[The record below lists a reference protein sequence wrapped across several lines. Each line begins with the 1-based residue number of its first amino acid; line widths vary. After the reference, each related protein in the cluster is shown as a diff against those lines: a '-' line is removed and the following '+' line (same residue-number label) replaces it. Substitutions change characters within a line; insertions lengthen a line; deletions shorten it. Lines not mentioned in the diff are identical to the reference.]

1 MLPSPF
7 AFAHF
12 DEARRHWRRAGNTET
27 LRDTLSEPHRDYL
40 EASTPQPDLM
50 LSPLNQAFLR
60 ISKRAE
66 TYDRAHLVATF
77 VDVGALFTLLSNPE
91 HQVLY
96 GRRGTGK
103 THAMA
108 YLSDAV
114 EAEGDISV
122 EIDLRAVG
130 SSGGIYTDQNIPLAE
145 RATRLLVDT
154 LSRLHDEL
162 LEAVIDRAE
171 ALNLATA
178 GPALDRLADAI
189 SEVEVVGPVE
199 VSGAESETTNSE
211 RSQSASAGLSLQDIS
226 ASASS
231 GTSEARSASRSRSVS
246 RSGVARHRVHFGTV
260 QAALREL
267 ANALHQVRVWVLLD
281 EWSEVPMDLQPY
293 LADLLRRSVFPVR
306 GYSVKL
312 AAIEQ
317 RTEFRSPDGAG
328 GYVGIEVGADIASS
342 VNLDDFMVFDNDR
355 KAASEFFRHL
365 AYKHVRSVLEETKGA
380 AVPSTPAELVRQAFT
395 QRNAF
400 DEFVRAAEGVPR
412 DAINLLGVAGQ
423 RAGEAAI
430 SVPVIRDAA
439 RTWYVRGKEK
449 AVSSRP
455 EARDLLQWIIDEVIA
470 HRRARAF
477 LLRSGTRDP
486 LIHFLFD
493 SRVLHVVKHG
503 VSTHDEP
510 GARYDVYGID
520 YGCYVELIN
529 TANAPLGLFEAESE
543 SDASAGYVEVPA
555 NDYRSIRRAI
565 LDLERFYNRR

>member
-1 MLPSPF
+1 
-7 AFAHF
+7 
-12 DEARRHWRRAGNTET
+12 
-27 LRDTLSEPHRDYL
+27 
-40 EASTPQPDLM
+40 M
-50 LSPLNQAFLR
+50 LSPLNQAFLK

-103 THAMA
+103 THALA
-108 YLSDAV
+108 YLSDAI
-114 EAEGDISV
+114 ETEGDIALEV
-122 EIDLRAVG
+122 DLRAVG

-154 LSRLHDEL
+154 LSRVHDDL
-162 LEAVIDRAE
+162 LEHVLDRAE
-171 ALNLATA
+171 ELNLATA
-178 GPALDRLADAI
+178 GPALDRLAEAI

-199 VSGAESETTNSE
+199 VEGEQTTSQESRSG
-211 RSQSASAGLSLQDIS
+211 ASAGIQVSPEILSAT
-226 ASASS
+226 ASTT
-231 GTSEARSASRSRSVS
+231 GQEAHATETRNATR
-246 RSGVARHRVHFGTV
+246 RSGLARHRVHFGTV
-260 QAALREL
+260 QAALRDL
-267 ANALHQVRVWVLLD
+267 AAALHPVRAWILLD
-281 EWSEVPMDLQPY
+281 EWSEIPMDLQPY

-306 GYSVKL
+306 GFSVKM

-317 RTEFRSPDGAG
+317 RTEFRVSDGTG

-355 KAASEFFRHL
+355 RAALDFFGHL
-365 AYKHVRSVLEETKGA
+365 AFKHVKSILGDAGGPE
-380 AVPSTPAELVRQAFT
+380 VPSSPKDLIREAFT

-423 RAGEAAI
+423 RAGEQAI
-430 SVPVIRDAA
+430 SVPIIRDAA
-439 RTWYVRGKEK
+439 RTWYLRGKEK

-455 EARDLLQWIIDEVIA
+455 EARDLLQWIVDEVIA

-486 LIHFLFD
+486 LVDFLFD

-529 TANAPLGLFEAESE
+529 TANAPLGLFEAKAATADEV
-543 SDASAGYVEVPA
+543 GFVEVPG

-565 LDLERFYNRR
+565 LSLDRFYSRKT